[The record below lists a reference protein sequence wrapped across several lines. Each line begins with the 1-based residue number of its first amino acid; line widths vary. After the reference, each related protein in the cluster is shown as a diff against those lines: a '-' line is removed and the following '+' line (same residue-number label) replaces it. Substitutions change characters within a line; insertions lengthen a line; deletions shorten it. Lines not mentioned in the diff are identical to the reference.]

1 MSLRNQILVSVS
13 FMVSLS
19 SVSIAAETNE
29 RVSVQEVTRH
39 FRDSQQLLTDACKN
53 KSIERAL
60 RDLNKADEKLKE
72 AKAVLSARKTEGAV
86 EQRMKSRLM
95 YKLDQDISF
104 LNQLRADLGM
114 AEQDQFESY
123 LTLRRSLIKDA
134 EQRKHVVK
142 MDLQI
147 LLTLEA
153 RKFN

>member
-1 MSLRNQILVSVS
+1 MSLRNKILVSVS
-13 FMVSLS
+13 LLVSLS
-19 SVSIAAETNE
+19 SVSIAAESNE
-29 RVSVQEVTRH
+29 GMSVQEVTRH
-39 FRDSQQLLTDACKN
+39 FRDSQQSLSEACKN

-60 RDLNKADEKLKE
+60 RDLNKADEQLKK
-72 AKAVLSARKTEGAV
+72 AKSVLSARKTEGAV

-95 YKLDQDISF
+95 YKLDQDLGF